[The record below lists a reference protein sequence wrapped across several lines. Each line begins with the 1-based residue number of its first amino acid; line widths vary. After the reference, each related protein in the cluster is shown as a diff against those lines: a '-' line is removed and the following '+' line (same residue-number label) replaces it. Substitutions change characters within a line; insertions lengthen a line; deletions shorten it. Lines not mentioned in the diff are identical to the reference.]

1 MMALAVV
8 ALLVITALPVMAKGN
23 NNWGNHSNNN
33 GWGQGNNN
41 WGGQGNN
48 NWGGHNNN
56 TYCDWYPSWWGWNY
70 WCYSPWWGW
79 YEVW

>member
-1 MMALAVV
+1 VLKRHLMMALAVV

-23 NNWGNHSNNN
+23 NNWGD
-33 GWGQGNNN
+33 
-41 WGGQGNN
+41 QGNN

-56 TYCDWYPSWWGWNY
+56 TFCDWYPSWWGWNY

-79 YEVW
+79 